1 MGVGEGK
8 SIGMWFGPNTVAQVL
23 RKLAAFDN
31 WSNLAVHVALD
42 NTVVQEDISKF
53 HFYLIVCHYT
63 IPPSSPTIVARSDGV
78 HGVLYTRGGKWHP
91 GLPPRMYQTQEPLSQ
106 RASIVLL
113 YLYTIDYSSS

>member
-31 WSNLAVHVALD
+31 SSNIAVHVALD

-63 IPPSSPTIVARSDGV
+63 IPPSSPTIVAR
-78 HGVLYTRGGKWHP
+78 VLYTRGGKWHP